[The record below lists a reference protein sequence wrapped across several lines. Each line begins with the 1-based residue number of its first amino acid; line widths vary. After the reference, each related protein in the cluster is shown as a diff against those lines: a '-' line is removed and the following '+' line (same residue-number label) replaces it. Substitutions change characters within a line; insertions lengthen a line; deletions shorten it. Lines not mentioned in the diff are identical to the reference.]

1 MRFSLYNRKY
11 LNQYKGGILNL
22 YAEIILNSEAIEID
36 RPFTYK
42 VPLDMEEKVKVGQIV
57 KVPFGV
63 RSKPVEGFILD
74 LKAEEE
80 MKVSFKM
87 KNILSVENEEPIIT
101 EDDLKLINFLR
112 EEYLCK
118 YIDAIRLLIPV
129 GILKG
134 AKSKSRNVIV
144 FINDNLEKIKNKD
157 GYIEIIDFIKRNTGK
172 YTKTEL
178 SKEHGFSIYKLNK
191 LMEHGLIKSE
201 EEIVFRYNTREY
213 NKDVQKNLTVEQSM
227 AIKEI
232 EESEENLILLKGV
245 TGSGKTEVYM
255 RIVEKT
261 LEEGKSA
268 IVLVPEIALTPQMI
282 ERFKGRFGSNVALFH
297 SKLSDGERF
306 DEWYRVKEGKAS
318 LIIGARSA
326 IFLPA
331 KNLGLIIID
340 EEHENT
346 YKSDQ
351 NPKYQTKEVAEYIA
365 KLKGCKVILGSATP
379 TIESYYRAISGEMK
393 LVELNHRVDNKP
405 MPKMMLVDMR
415 EELRSGNKSLFSRR
429 LYASMKEKLEKG
441 EQIILFLNR
450 RGFSTFVSCRSCGYV
465 FHCEDCDISMTYH
478 KNGFLV
484 CHYCGKTKKQP
495 NLCPKCGSKYVKFF
509 GAGTERV
516 EEEVRRYF
524 KNARILRMDV
534 DTTRA
539 KDSHE
544 KIYNAFK
551 AREADI
557 LIGTQMVSKGLDF
570 PNVTLVGI
578 LAADMSLNLPDYRAA
593 ERSFQIITQVA
604 GRAGRGDKEG
614 EVIVQTYTPEHYSLQ
629 YAKKY
634 DYENF
639 YEKEFTIRAMMGYP
653 PFGRILL
660 INGSGK
666 NEDELRKQM
675 IYLGEKVK
683 EKAEEFG
690 GLEVLGPTP
699 CIIYRIKEN
708 YRWQIIVKGEFSS
721 KFSKSIK
728 DILYDKANNVY
739 NDIRVSMDINPNS
752 LS

>member
-1 MRFSLYNRKY
+1 M
-11 LNQYKGGILNL
+11 

-57 KVPFGV
+57 KVPFGA

-144 FINDNLEKIKNKD
+144 FIDDNLEKIKNKD
-157 GYIEIIDFIKRNTGK
+157 GYIETIDFIKRNTGK

-178 SKEHGFSIYKLNK
+178 SKDHGLSIYKLNK
-191 LMEHGLIKSE
+191 LIEHGLIKSE

-213 NKDVQKNLTVEQSM
+213 NKYVQKNLTLEQSM
-227 AIKEI
+227 AIKAI

-261 LEEGKSA
+261 LKEGKSA

-393 LVELNHRVDNKP
+393 LVELNCRVDNRP
-405 MPKMMLVDMR
+405 MPEMTLVDMR
-415 EELRSGNKSLFSRR
+415 EELRSGNKSIFSRR
-429 LYASMKEKLEKG
+429 LYVSMKEKLEKG

-465 FHCEDCDISMTYH
+465 FQCEDCDISMTYH

-484 CHYCGKTKKQP
+484 CHYCGKTKQQP

-524 KNARILRMDV
+524 KNAKILRMDV

-544 KIYNAFK
+544 KIYNTFK

-578 LAADMSLNLPDYRAA
+578 LAADMSLNIPDYRAA

-634 DYENF
+634 NYEDF

-660 INGSGK
+660 INGTGK
-666 NEDELRKQM
+666 NENELKNQM
-675 IYLGEKVK
+675 IYLGKRVK

-708 YRWQIIVKGEFSS
+708 YRWQIIVKGEFSA

>member
-1 MRFSLYNRKY
+1 M
-11 LNQYKGGILNL
+11 

-87 KNILSVENEEPIIT
+87 KSILSVENEEPVIT

-134 AKSKSRNVIV
+134 AKSKRRNVIV
-144 FINDNLEKIKNKD
+144 FIDDNLEKIKNKD

-708 YRWQIIVKGEFSS
+708 YRWQIIIKGEFSS

>member
-1 MRFSLYNRKY
+1 M
-11 LNQYKGGILNL
+11 

-57 KVPFGV
+57 KVPFGA

-144 FINDNLEKIKNKD
+144 FIDDNLEKIKNKD
-157 GYIEIIDFIKRNTGK
+157 GYIETIDFIKRNTGK

-178 SKEHGFSIYKLNK
+178 SKDHGLSIYKLNK
-191 LMEHGLIKSE
+191 LIEHGLIKSE

-213 NKDVQKNLTVEQSM
+213 NKYVQKNLTLEQSM
-227 AIKEI
+227 AIKAI

-261 LEEGKSA
+261 LKEGKSA

-393 LVELNHRVDNKP
+393 LVELNCRVDNRP
-405 MPKMMLVDMR
+405 MPEMTLVDMR
-415 EELRSGNKSLFSRR
+415 EELRSGNKSIFSRR
-429 LYASMKEKLEKG
+429 LYVSMKEKLEKG

-465 FHCEDCDISMTYH
+465 FQCEDCDISMTYH

-484 CHYCGKTKKQP
+484 CHYCGKTKQQP

-524 KNARILRMDV
+524 KNAKILRMDI

-551 AREADI
+551 VGEADI

-578 LAADMSLNLPDYRAA
+578 LAADMSLNIPDYRAA

-634 DYENF
+634 NYEDF

-660 INGSGK
+660 INGTGK
-666 NEDELRKQM
+666 NENELKNQM
-675 IYLGEKVK
+675 IYLGKRVK

-708 YRWQIIVKGEFSS
+708 YRWQIIVKGEFSA

>member
-87 KNILSVENEEPIIT
+87 KNILSVENEEPVIT

-144 FINDNLEKIKNKD
+144 FIDDNLEKIKNKD
-157 GYIEIIDFIKRNTGK
+157 GYIETIDFIKKNTGK

-178 SKEHGFSIYKLNK
+178 SKEHGLSIYKLNK

-213 NKDVQKNLTVEQSM
+213 NKDVQKNLTAEQSM

-261 LEEGKSA
+261 LKEGKSA

-405 MPKMMLVDMR
+405 MPEMMLVDMR

-465 FHCEDCDISMTYH
+465 FHCENCDISMTYH

-516 EEEVRRYF
+516 EEEVRRHF
-524 KNARILRMDV
+524 KNAKILRMDV

-539 KDSHE
+539 KD
-544 KIYNAFK
+544 
-551 AREADI
+551 
-557 LIGTQMVSKGLDF
+557 L
-570 PNVTLVGI
+570 
-578 LAADMSLNLPDYRAA
+578 
-593 ERSFQIITQVA
+593 
-604 GRAGRGDKEG
+604 
-614 EVIVQTYTPEHYSLQ
+614 
-629 YAKKY
+629 
-634 DYENF
+634 
-639 YEKEFTIRAMMGYP
+639 
-653 PFGRILL
+653 
-660 INGSGK
+660 
-666 NEDELRKQM
+666 
-675 IYLGEKVK
+675 
-683 EKAEEFG
+683 
-690 GLEVLGPTP
+690 
-699 CIIYRIKEN
+699 
-708 YRWQIIVKGEFSS
+708 
-721 KFSKSIK
+721 
-728 DILYDKANNVY
+728 
-739 NDIRVSMDINPNS
+739 
-752 LS
+752 

>member
-87 KNILSVENEEPIIT
+87 KSILSVENEEPVIT
-101 EDDLKLINFLR
+101 EDDLKLINVLR

-557 LIGTQMVSKGLDF
+557 LIGTQMVSEGLDF

-708 YRWQIIVKGEFSS
+708 YRWQIIIKGEFSS

>member
-1 MRFSLYNRKY
+1 M
-11 LNQYKGGILNL
+11 

-87 KNILSVENEEPIIT
+87 KNILSVENEEPVIT

-708 YRWQIIVKGEFSS
+708 YRWQIIIKGEFSS

>member
-87 KNILSVENEEPIIT
+87 KSILSVENEEPVIT

-144 FINDNLEKIKNKD
+144 FIDDNLEKIKNKD
-157 GYIEIIDFIKRNTGK
+157 GYIETIDFIKKNTGK

-178 SKEHGFSIYKLNK
+178 SKEHGLSIYKLNK

-213 NKDVQKNLTVEQSM
+213 NKDVQKNLTAEQSM

-261 LEEGKSA
+261 LKEGKSA

-405 MPKMMLVDMR
+405 MPEMMLVDMR

-465 FHCEDCDISMTYH
+465 FHCENCDISMTYH

>member
-1 MRFSLYNRKY
+1 M
-11 LNQYKGGILNL
+11 

-57 KVPFGV
+57 KVPFGA

-144 FINDNLEKIKNKD
+144 FIDDNLEKIKNKD
-157 GYIEIIDFIKRNTGK
+157 GYIETIDFIKRNTGK

-178 SKEHGFSIYKLNK
+178 SKDHGLSIYKLNK
-191 LMEHGLIKSE
+191 LIEHGLIKSE

-213 NKDVQKNLTVEQSM
+213 NKYVQKNLTLEQSM
-227 AIKEI
+227 AIKAI

-261 LEEGKSA
+261 LKEGKSA

-297 SKLSDGERF
+297 SKLSDGDRF

-393 LVELNHRVDNKP
+393 LVELNCRVDNRP
-405 MPKMMLVDMR
+405 MPEMTLVDMR
-415 EELRSGNKSLFSRR
+415 EELRSGNKSIFSRR
-429 LYASMKEKLEKG
+429 LYVSMKEKLEKG

-465 FHCEDCDISMTYH
+465 FQCEDCDISMTYH

-484 CHYCGKTKKQP
+484 CHYCGKTKQQP

-524 KNARILRMDV
+524 KNAKILRMDI

-551 AREADI
+551 VGEADI

-578 LAADMSLNLPDYRAA
+578 LAADMSLNIPDYRAA

-634 DYENF
+634 NYEDF

-660 INGSGK
+660 INGTGK
-666 NEDELRKQM
+666 NENELKNQM
-675 IYLGEKVK
+675 IYLGKRVK

-708 YRWQIIVKGEFSS
+708 YRWQIIVKGEFSA